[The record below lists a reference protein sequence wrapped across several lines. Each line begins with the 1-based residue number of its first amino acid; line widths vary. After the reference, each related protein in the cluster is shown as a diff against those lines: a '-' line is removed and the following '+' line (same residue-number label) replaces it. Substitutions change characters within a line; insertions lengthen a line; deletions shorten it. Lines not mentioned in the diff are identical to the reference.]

1 MSMTQPEILVRGT
14 CPVCAADVVP
24 AARPEESEL
33 LPCPECRTMLVV
45 DGTAGGRVALSE
57 APRIEEDWGE

>member
-1 MSMTQPEILVRGT
+1 MSMEHLEILAHGT

-24 AARPEESEL
+24 AAHPEESEL

-45 DGTAGGRVALSE
+45 DGTSGGRLTLNE

>member
-1 MSMTQPEILVRGT
+1 MSMEHLEILYRGT

-24 AARPEESEL
+24 ASRLEESEL

-45 DGTAGGRVALSE
+45 DGTEGNRLILNE